1 MAVVKV
7 KSYSRDG
14 IKVSS
19 HTRGVGSSSRK
30 TVGDC
35 SKSGVTK
42 KYKEL
47 SYMTKSDGKFT
58 TGNKA
63 LDKVIESRA
72 TKAVVDTVSKY
83 VKHPVVKGGIK
94 LAPKMR
100 SIGANTARAK
110 ATWDET
116 CKKRK

>member
-7 KSYSRDG
+7 KSYSRG
-14 IKVSS
+14 STKVSS
-19 HTRGVGSSSRK
+19 HTRGSGSSSRK

-35 SKSGVTK
+35 SKSGVAK

-58 TGNKA
+58 TGSKA
-63 LDKVIESRA
+63 LDKIIESRA
-72 TKAVVDTVSKY
+72 TKAVVNAVSKH
-83 VKHPVVKGGIK
+83 VKHPVIKGGIK
-94 LAPKMR
+94 LAPKMP
-100 SIGANTARAK
+100 SIGANIARAK